1 MVPEVQP
8 YHFGTKRTPL
18 ENGYY
23 DVLNQDNVEIVDINA
38 NPLKAF
44 EETGMRMNDGQLKEL
59 DVVILATGFD
69 TFTGSLTNMGLKSK
83 DGKDLKELWKDGIFT
98 YLGLTISGFPN
109 CFM

>member
-1 MVPEVQP
+1 
-8 YHFGTKRTPL
+8 
-18 ENGYY
+18 
-23 DVLNQDNVEIVDINA
+23 
-38 NPLKAF
+38 
-44 EETGMRMNDGQLKEL
+44 
-59 DVVILATGFD
+59 LATGFD

>member
-1 MVPEVQP
+1 
-8 YHFGTKRTPL
+8 
-18 ENGYY
+18 
-23 DVLNQDNVEIVDINA
+23 
-38 NPLKAF
+38 
-44 EETGMRMNDGQLKEL
+44 MRMNDGELKEL